1 MLTAEQRW
9 KAVEQR
15 DARQNG
21 KFFYGVV
28 TTGVFCKPSCG
39 SRRPLRR
46 NVRFYD
52 TAEQAVA
59 DGLRPCKRC
68 QPDRD
73 RELDA
78 TQLAVRAACRYLKA
92 HAAEPVS
99 LAKLAAQAGISA
111 AHFHR
116 SFKRLVGVTPKEY
129 ADKLRMDDLKQGL
142 KKGGAVTEQVYAS
155 GFGSNSRVYE
165 RSNTQLGMTPA
176 QYSKGG
182 AGVTITYASV
192 ESLLGR
198 MMLGATDRGLCFL
211 QFGETH
217 AGLLKLLQKEYPFAT
232 LEPMVKPYH
241 KDFQRWMDALELYL
255 AGNHSSLALPVD
267 VRATAFQLKV
277 WNYLSSIPYGEVRSY
292 SEVAAALG
300 DPRAS
305 RAVAGACAA
314 NKVALLVP
322 CHRVL
327 RNNGELGGYRWGLG
341 RKRALLDLERAGHSG
356 SNAGPAADLAPGL
369 VQ

>member
-1 MLTAEQRW
+1 MLTAGRRW
-9 KAVEQR
+9 KALQER
-15 DARQNG
+15 DGREDG
-21 KFFYGVV
+21 KWVYGVV
-28 TTGVFCKPSCG
+28 TTGVYCKPSCS
-39 SRRPLRR
+39 SRRPRR
-46 NVRFYD
+46 ENVRFYD
-52 TAEQAVA
+52 TAEQAEK
-59 DGLRPCKRC
+59 DGLRACKRC
-68 QPDRD
+68 RPD
-73 RELDA
+73 RELSHDA
-78 TQLAVRAACRYLKA
+78 TAEAVRKACQYMKA
-92 HAAEPVS
+92 HPAEPIS
-99 LAKLAAQAGISA
+99 LGKLSEQAGISP

-129 ADKLRMDDLKQGL
+129 ADKLRMDELKRGL
-142 KKGGAVTEQVYAS
+142 KKGGAVTDQVYAS

-182 AGVTITYASV
+182 AGVTITYASA
-192 ESLLGR
+192 ESPLGR

-217 AGLLKLLQKEYPFAT
+217 AGLLKLLEKEYPFAN
-232 LEPMVKPYH
+232 LEPMAKPYH
-241 KDFQRWMDALELYL
+241 QDFQRWMDALDRYL
-255 AGNHSSLALPVD
+255 AGNHASLSLPVD

-300 DPRAS
+300 SPKAV
-305 RAVAGACAA
+305 RAVASACAS

-327 RNNGELGGYRWGLG
+327 RYNGELGGYRWGLG
-341 RKRALLDLERAGHSG
+341 RKRALLDLERAGQT
-356 SNAGPAADLAPGL
+356 APAPDL